1 MTSTI
6 IFKTDSKLKQK
17 AQQTAQDLGLTLTS
31 VMNGYLSDFVQTKK
45 VTFQSKTNSK
55 KNFDPYGIFA
65 GAEITEADIDS
76 ITKSWMKKI
85 DEIG

>member
-17 AQQTAQDLGLTLTS
+17 AQQTAEELGLTLTS
-31 VMNGYLSDFVQTKK
+31 VINGYLNDFVQTKK
-45 VTFQSKTNSK
+45 ITFQSKNINEK
-55 KNFDPYGIFA
+55 YVDPYGIFA
-65 GAEITEADIDS
+65 GAEISEADIDS